1 MKNVVNTIIILDYEF
16 SVRDRYMVWADDNYS
31 LTAHFSKINLFIYL
45 FFGLLDFI

>member
-31 LTAHFSKINLFIYL
+31 LTAHLSKFLFLLL
-45 FFGLLDFI
+45 FFFSF